1 MFFIEPAR
9 DVAMNNQQLILAKL
23 EMPAGG
29 SGVPRP
35 RLFSILEASMLNC
48 TSTIICARAGA
59 GKTMLAHDFAQR
71 SGREI
76 AWYKLDAPD
85 AELDVFLDYLVACI
99 RRCRPGFGTK
109 RLPDLLASNP
119 EPDPALIAETVVYE
133 LLESSVEPLLIVVE
147 DLHRICDSAWVVPFF
162 GRLLPLLPSDVHIL
176 ITTRTLPPAPL
187 WRMRSKQ
194 TLAVVEDEALNFTR
208 DESIELFASNG
219 LSREQASIAFD
230 HTRGRAVALASFV
243 TTLQLAERRANRTV
257 NIDTSISS

>member
-9 DVAMNNQQLILAKL
+9 DLEMNNQQLILAKL
-23 EMPAGG
+23 EMPAEGTG
-29 SGVPRP
+29 IPRP
-35 RLFSILEASMLNC
+35 RLFSILEASILNC

-59 GKTMLAHDFAQR
+59 GKTMLTHDFAQR
-71 SGREI
+71 CGRAI

-85 AELDVFLDYLVACI
+85 ADLGVFLEYLIACI
-99 RRCRPGFGTK
+99 RRCRPGFGTR

-119 EPDPALIAETVVYE
+119 EPDPTLLAETVVYE
-133 LLESSVEPLLIVVE
+133 LLESCAEPLLIVIE
-147 DLHRICDSAWVVPFF
+147 DLHRVCDSVWVVPFF
-162 GRLLPLLPSDVHIL
+162 GRLLPLLPADVHVL

-194 TLAVVEDEALNFTR
+194 TLSVVEDETLNFTR
-208 DESIELFASNG
+208 QETFELFTSNG
-219 LSREQASIAFD
+219 FSREQASIAFD

-257 NIDTSISS
+257 NIDTTISS